1 MYIATVPNR
10 HSPPAILLREAY
22 REDGKVKNRTLA
34 NLSSWKPERIEA
46 LRRALKG
53 DFDGGSWDV
62 QSGEIFGVLFALK
75 QLADDLGIS
84 RALGKSKEARLTLF
98 LVLARIAHGGSRLSA
113 VRWAKQH
120 VVEDVLG
127 LKAFDEDDLYAALD
141 WVAQQQTQIE
151 TRLYQSYLK
160 RGGQPPALVLY
171 DVTSSYLE
179 GEHNE
184 LAAYGYNRDG
194 KRGKKQIVIGLL
206 TAADGEP
213 LSCRVFEGNTADPS
227 TLATQITLLKEQ
239 FKVKE
244 VVLVGDRGMV
254 KAKGQ
259 KALDEQGLKY
269 ITALTQAQVRTL
281 LKHNVLQPE
290 LFDTDL
296 TEVEHEGRRLILRR
310 NDAMRARE
318 CHRRQ
323 DKLHRLRQKIELRNA
338 FVQTHLRAKAQTG
351 LDRLQAWLKQY
362 RLSSF
367 VTLTLE
373 HRAIMVHLDE
383 QALAQSALLDGCYTV
398 QTNVAASLMD
408 TPTVAA
414 RYLDLQKVERNF
426 RTLKT
431 GLLQVRPLF
440 LRKALRT
447 QGHVF
452 VAMLALKI
460 TRPFED
466 KLHHAFGT
474 TDTHPNAMT
483 FDDALL
489 ALSRITYLYYDSH
502 GQRFARLPQLD
513 ELQHSIFKALGINF
527 PSSSAKTAKTKAA

>member
-53 DFDGGSWDV
+53 EFDGGSVDV
-62 QSGEIFGVLFALK
+62 QSGEIFGVLFVLK

-84 RALGKSKEARLTLF
+84 RALGKSIDARLTLF
-98 LVLARIAHGGSRLSA
+98 LILARIAHGGSRLSA

-179 GEHNE
+179 GEYNE

-227 TLATQITLLKEQ
+227 TLARQITLLKEQ
-239 FKVKE
+239 FKVEE

-281 LKHNVLQPE
+281 LKHKVLQPE
-290 LFDTDL
+290 LFDMDL
-296 TEVEHEGRRLILRR
+296 TEVEHDGRRLILRR

-318 CHRRQ
+318 NHRRQ
-323 DKLHRLRQKIELRNA
+323 DKLHRLRQKIEVRNA
-338 FVQTHLRAKAQTG
+338 FVQTHPRAKAQTG

-362 RLSSF
+362 QLSSF

-373 HRAIMVHLDE
+373 HRTIMVHLDE
-383 QALAQSALLDGCYTV
+383 EALAQSALLDGCYTV
-398 QTNVAASLMD
+398 QTNLAASLMD

-431 GLLQVRPLF
+431 GFLQVRPLF
-440 LRKALRT
+440 LLKALRT

-452 VAMLALKI
+452 VSMLALKI
-460 TRPFED
+460 TRQFED
-466 KLHHAFGT
+466 KLHHTFGT
-474 TDTHPNAMT
+474 TDTHPNALT

-489 ALSRITYLYYDSH
+489 ALSRITYLYHHSH
-502 GQRFARLPQLD
+502 GQRVARLPMLD
-513 ELQHSIFKALGINF
+513 DLQISIFKALGIAF
-527 PSSSAKTAKTKAA
+527 PHSAAKPAKTKVA